1 MRSVSEIRLPNLY
14 CCSMIF
20 SSSYCLYA
28 LILVLLAAFDFCVRV
43 CVHAFVCME
52 FYLAIKPLVK

>member
-1 MRSVSEIRLPNLY
+1 
-14 CCSMIF
+14 MIF